1 MSEDVVVERRGRLGI
16 ITLDRPRAM
25 NALTHGMV
33 LAVLDALDAWRDDDA
48 VRTVVIRGAG
58 ERGLCAGGDVVGLRR
73 AILDGEID
81 GTLQFFRDE
90 YRMDAAVARFPKPVV
105 ALQDGVV
112 LGGGVG
118 ISGHA
123 SHRVV
128 TERTR
133 IGFPEVTIGFA
144 PDVGASWLLS
154 RPAAGRV
161 GAWMALTGQPVGPAA
176 AIRAGLA
183 DHHMPADRLDD
194 LVGRLEHDDAD
205 AAIAALATDA
215 AAGAGDDVPAAFDEP
230 TVDGVLAA
238 LDAGGEADR
247 ETAALIRSKSPSGLR
262 VAAEARRRGAD
273 LPHLE
278 AALVQELRIVAHA
291 IATHDLAEGIRAQLV
306 DKDRD
311 PRWQP
316 ATLAEVADA
325 DVEAYFAPPPGGD
338 LDLPISDLPTP
349 TATTPR

>member
-1 MSEDVVVERRGRLGI
+1 MSEDVVVERRGRAGI
-16 ITLDRPRAM
+16 ITLDRPKAM

-33 LAVLDALDAWRDDDA
+33 LAVLDALDGWRVDDD
-48 VRTVVIRGAG
+48 VQTVVIRGAG

-73 AILDGEID
+73 SILDGELD
-81 GTLQFFRDE
+81 ATLRFFHDE

-105 ALQDGVV
+105 SLMDGVV
-112 LGGGVG
+112 LGGGIG
-118 ISGHA
+118 IGGHA

-128 TERTR
+128 TERSR

-154 RPAAGRV
+154 RPEAGRI
-161 GAWMALTGQPVGPAA
+161 GQWMALTGQPIGAAA

-183 DHHMPADRLDD
+183 DHHVPADRLDA
-194 LVGRLEHDDAD
+194 LLARLEGGDAD

-215 AAGAGDDVPAAFDEP
+215 GPGAGDDVPDAFDEP
-230 TVDGVLAA
+230 TVEAVLAA
-238 LDAGGEADR
+238 LDAGGVGDR
-247 ETAALIRSKSPSGLR
+247 EVAALIRTKSPTGLR
-262 VAAEARRRGAD
+262 VAAEARRRGAE

-278 AALVQELRIVAHA
+278 AALAQELRIVAHA
-291 IATHDLAEGIRAQLV
+291 ITTHDLAEGIRAQLV

-316 ATLAEVADA
+316 ATLAEVTDA
-325 DVEAYFAPPPGGD
+325 DVDAYFAAPPSGD
-338 LDLPISDLPTP
+338 LDLPTP
-349 TATTPR
+349 ATTKRSTS